1 MAVNIAS
8 LCKKERPCPHGVVN
22 IAISKM
28 IYFPN
33 AICMYIN
40 IAIKNIHQFP
50 IASHVWVALLL
61 ANSERFIKN
70 LGQTIYL
77 SLGNYVI
84 TNLLYPFFIKISSLN
99 SLLFKT

>member
-70 LGQTIYL
+70 LGQS
-77 SLGNYVI
+77 SLI
-84 TNLLYPFFIKISSLN
+84 SQAWELFANLLYPILIK
-99 SLLFKT
+99 